1 MMRGFKARSIHKA
14 EWKICLLV
22 KQASSQ
28 RCGPERAKC
37 EFMLSAIRL

>member
-1 MMRGFKARSIHKA
+1 MMRGYKTRSIHKA

-28 RCGPERAKC
+28 RCDPERAKC

>member
-1 MMRGFKARSIHKA
+1 MMGGYKARSIHKE

-28 RCGPERAKC
+28 RCDPERAKC
-37 EFMLSAIRL
+37 EFMLYAILL